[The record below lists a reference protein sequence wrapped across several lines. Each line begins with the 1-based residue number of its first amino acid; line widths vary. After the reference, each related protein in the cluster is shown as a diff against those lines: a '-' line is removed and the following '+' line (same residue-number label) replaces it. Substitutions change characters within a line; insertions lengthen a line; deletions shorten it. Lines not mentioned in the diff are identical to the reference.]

1 MHICKHTNVY
11 KHTHIDTYT
20 FLGVCM
26 CNIIYIH
33 KRRLNFIQRENA
45 YQSLIL
51 GKVFFSVFTRLVS
64 GRMWSVIAE
73 ATAQGETLQNVI
85 QAFNAGWSAKFI
97 PSP

>member
-1 MHICKHTNVY
+1 
-11 KHTHIDTYT
+11 
-20 FLGVCM
+20 M

-45 YQSLIL
+45 YQSLTL
-51 GKVFFSVFTRLVS
+51 GIVFFGVFTRRGW

-85 QAFNAGWSAKFI
+85 QAINAGWSAKFI
-97 PSP
+97 PSPWKGGC

>member
-1 MHICKHTNVY
+1 MYIYLNALIYINTHTD
-11 KHTHIDTYT
+11 THT
-20 FLGVCM
+20 FLGVCI

-33 KRRLNFIQRENA
+33 KRRLNFIQRENTF
-45 YQSLIL
+45 QSLTL

-85 QAFNAGWSAKFI
+85 QAINAGWSAKFI
-97 PSP
+97 PGP